1 MYNLFNEK
9 VIIIYKIK
17 RLIFKENFINKHKSS
32 THYIPK
38 KISDHLLFLLL

>member
-17 RLIFKENFINKHKSS
+17 RLIFKENFINKSKYS
-32 THYIPK
+32 THYIL
-38 KISDHLLFLLL
+38 KIFSDNLLFLLL

>member
-9 VIIIYKIK
+9 VIIIYNIK

-32 THYIPK
+32 TYIPK
-38 KISDHLLFLLL
+38 KISDNLLFLLL